1 MDVIRTAQ
9 DLIRFRTETGNLE
22 EIRKC
27 FAYIADLFDSSGAL
41 VRIFEKPGIAPVLF
55 LSNSEAEDFDV
66 LILGHLD
73 VVPAEDKMFEP
84 YIKDGK
90 MFGRGTLDMK
100 SFAAVALS
108 SMFHVLQNNLKLKF
122 GVILSSDEEKGS
134 KGTEAFM
141 EAHPDMKAKIVLDND
156 VGGDI
161 LKIVSKCKNPVFVK
175 IESVGK
181 EAHGST
187 PWEGIDANENLL
199 TVLNNIRKIY
209 PYFSKN
215 EPMPENTWIDTVHIA
230 KICGGQVSNVISN
243 YAEALLDFRLIETSS
258 VDNLK
263 KNLDNCMVTGV
274 TYKIASSSV
283 PVVMDENNQG
293 LQWSHIEP
301 LCILRALAR
310 QLWMLLLALVWPQ
323 APRWVYIGVPPV
335 LAAAG
340 RWLDL
345 YFAGRR
351 PHFTPPLHLTGTEFR
366 MAVWS
371 LLQEIPYG
379 ETTTYGELAR
389 QLAQRLEV
397 PHMSAQAV
405 GGAVGHNPISLM
417 IPCHRVVGTN
427 GSLTGY
433 GGGIQRKKA
442 LLELECADMRGL
454 FVPKKGTAL

>member
-27 FAYIADLFDSSGAL
+27 FAYVANLFNSSGAL

-55 LSNSEAEDFDV
+55 LSNCETEDFDV

-100 SFAAVALS
+100 SFAAVALN
-108 SMFHVLQNNLKLKF
+108 SMFHVLQNNLRLKF

-134 KGTEAFM
+134 KGTEAFLA
-141 EAHPDMKAKIVLDND
+141 AHPDMKAKIVLDND

-199 TVLNNIRKIY
+199 SVLNNIRKIY
-209 PYFSKN
+209 PYFSKH

-230 KICGGQVSNVISN
+230 K

-258 VDNLK
+258 VDNLQ
-263 KNLDNCMVTGV
+263 KNLDRCMIDGV
-274 TYKIASSSV
+274 TYKIASASV
-283 PVVMDENNQG
+283 PVVMDENNSYIQDYKHFAE
-293 LQWSHIEP
+293 HI
-301 LCILRALAR
+301 LGQKI
-310 QLWMLLLALVWPQ
+310 
-323 APRWVYIGVPPV
+323 
-335 LAAAG
+335 
-340 RWLDL
+340 
-345 YFAGRR
+345 
-351 PHFTPPLHLTGTEFR
+351 EFE
-366 MAVWS
+366 
-371 LLQEIPYG
+371 QI
-379 ETTTYGELAR
+379 
-389 QLAQRLEV
+389 
-397 PHMSAQAV
+397 
-405 GGAVGHNPISLM
+405 GGATDSRAFAERGSIVIMHSGTGEGMHAANEY
-417 IPCHRVVGTN
+417 VVVD
-427 GSLTGY
+427 SVEKIAE
-433 GGGIQRKKA
+433 IQKKFLDKLA
-442 LLELECADMRGL
+442 G
-454 FVPKKGTAL
+454 K